1 MEIEFLGT
9 GTSTGVPQ
17 IGCGCEV
24 CRSSDVHDKR
34 LRTSAIVRVGG
45 VSLLIDCGPDF
56 RQQIL
61 RATDSKIDALLL
73 THIHFDHIG
82 GIEDLR
88 PYCLETPL
96 DIYAQPQVLDGLKA
110 RVSYCFGD
118 HRYPGIPRFELHSLD
133 GDRFEVGGVVIEP
146 LTVMH
151 YKLPVFGYRI
161 GKMAYITDA
170 NNIPEVTF
178 RRLEGV
184 EYLII
189 NALRFEPHLSHFSL
203 AETLSVIER
212 IKPKQ
217 AWLIHMSHGIGLH
230 ASTSLRLPSNVA
242 LAYDTQILKL
252 PD

>member
-17 IGCGCEV
+17 IGCDCEV
-24 CRSSDVHDKR
+24 CRSADSHDKR
-34 LRTSAIVRVGG
+34 LRSSAIVRVGG
-45 VSLLIDCGPDF
+45 VALLIDCGPDF

-61 RATDSKIDALLL
+61 RASDKRIDALLL

-96 DIYAQPQVLDGLKA
+96 DIYAQPRVLDGLKA

-118 HRYPGIPRFELHSLD
+118 HKYPGIPRFELHPLD
-133 GDRFEVGGVVIEP
+133 GSPFTVKGVEVKP

-161 GKMAYITDA
+161 GRMAYITDA
-170 NNIPEVTF
+170 NAIPDDTF
-178 RRLEGV
+178 KQLEGV
-184 EYLII
+184 ECLII

-203 AETLSVIER
+203 SESLAAIER
-212 IKPKQ
+212 IKPRQ

-230 ASTSLRLPSNVA
+230 ASTLKLLPSNVT
-242 LAYDTQILKL
+242 LAYDTQILHL

>member
-17 IGCGCEV
+17 VGCGCEV
-24 CRSSDVHDKR
+24 CRSADQRDKR
-34 LRTSAIVRVGG
+34 LRTSVIVRVKG
-45 VSLLIDCGPDF
+45 VALLIDCGPDF

-61 RATDSKIDALLL
+61 RASNMSIDALLL

-88 PYCLETPL
+88 PYCLTSPL
-96 DIYAQPQVLDGLKA
+96 DIYAQPRVLDGLKA

-118 HRYPGIPRFELHSLD
+118 HKYPGIPRFELHPLD
-133 GDRFEVGGVVIEP
+133 NDRFIIKGVEIEP

-151 YKLPVFGYRI
+151 YKLPVLGYRI
-161 GKMAYITDA
+161 GNMAYITDA
-170 NNIPEVTF
+170 NAIPENTY
-178 RRLEGV
+178 RQLEEV
-184 EYLII
+184 DYLII

-203 AETLSVIER
+203 SESLAVIER
-212 IKPKQ
+212 LKPKQ

-230 ASTSLRLPSNVA
+230 SSTSKLLPPNVS
-242 LAYDTQILKL
+242 LAHDTQIIQL